1 MDRSVFIAMGGARD
15 AMASHSVQ
23 AHNLAN
29 ANTGGFR
36 ADLTQAAS
44 APVNGPGFP
53 DRVYAQQHGQHI
65 PDLTP
70 GTVRSTGRKLDVA
83 IQGQGFMLVQGP
95 DGREAL
101 SRAGNLKIDSVGMLT
116 NPHGQP
122 VMGNSGPIA
131 LPPHQ
136 SLEIGADGTISILPA
151 GQTEG
156 PLAVVDRI
164 MLVNPPPETLVKS
177 DDGLIRTRDGQT
189 PPPDAAVQLNAG
201 ALEGSNVQPVTALV
215 KMIELQ
221 RQFEMHVKFI
231 ENAEENDRAAS
242 RLLRLR

>member
-15 AMASHSVQ
+15 AMASHTVQ

-44 APVNGPGFP
+44 AAVSGPGFD
-53 DRVYAQQHGQHI
+53 DRVYARQHSQRI

-70 GTVRSTGRKLDVA
+70 GTVRTTGRQLDVA
-83 IQGQGFMLVQGP
+83 LQGDGFMLVQGP

-101 SRAGNLKIDSVGMLT
+101 SRAGNLRIDSFGMLT
-116 NPHGQP
+116 NSHGQP

-136 SLEIGADGTISILPA
+136 AIEIGTDGTLSIQPA

-164 MLVNPPPETLVKS
+164 MLVNPPPENLVKS
-177 DDGLIRTRDGQT
+177 DDGLIRTRDGVT
-189 PPPDAAVQLNAG
+189 PAPDASVQLNSG